1 MPSSSTPPQSLD
13 TMTSNLSNST
23 DITNEHD
30 SASQA
35 LELHSPKPLKTRI
48 CRYFSK
54 SGNCRAG
61 DSCSFI
67 HDPTKLPSRA
77 TANKTVPE
85 VSQASISEATQGQNV
100 IQNHSSQAITNPV
113 PASRVVSKPVPQA
126 QTENP
131 REFQLGQIRRRFS
144 PKEIR
149 PSGNA
154 EGTTILKFN
163 LTPSDPDFPFEMTA
177 LECSL
182 TVPPRYPIASPSLRV
197 ENKDIP
203 RGFAINVENGFDQL
217 VNEKENATL
226 LDLMKSLD
234 KHLEEFLSA
243 QKAETVKIVMNKD
256 TRHLSIPS
264 REVQPVVPPPQ
275 PESAIKESEQPKV
288 TPVKPTVSFTESE
301 KAEASKKREVET
313 RQFEARM
320 GRLPLYK
327 KSSDGIAY
335 TIPIEPRKRGDL
347 PLSIKAVKSIQLFVP
362 TIYPLEP
369 CRIKL
374 EGVDAP
380 EAKSV
385 EKGFGQKAEE
395 AKALNLMGHINYL
408 AQNMHVLA
416 KTALN
421 TEPKPTS
428 VVRTPSP
435 VVEEQKDVKGKSV
448 STDETEEKSHIQ
460 YIARPPEWTIVNAE
474 DAEYSDSESMYSYD
488 SGDESETDEG
498 GVGVEHEPENP
509 TPNPERGTAISFPFI
524 ELYGIELLEVTTL
537 NITVK
542 CSRCREITEIKGLK
556 TGVQKTETCR
566 KCATAL
572 VICYRR
578 DFVHA
583 SNVRAGF
590 LDLEGCVVSD
600 MLPSTF
606 TPTCSTC
613 STIYPSPGII
623 SIRGE
628 TTTNVCRECHSKF
641 TFSIPTIKFLQISSS
656 ATPHNILPRKKKE
669 TLGIVPGTSLPKNGL
684 CRHYGK
690 SYRWFR
696 FSCCEKVYAC
706 DKCHDETEEHV
717 NEWAKRMIC
726 GWCSR
731 EGNYRPE
738 DCAGCGE
745 RVISRRR
752 GGASFWEGGKGTR
765 DKTKMSRKDKR
776 KYRRVG
782 GGTVKKT

>member
-1 MPSSSTPPQSLD
+1 M
-13 TMTSNLSNST
+13 
-23 DITNEHD
+23 
-30 SASQA
+30 
-35 LELHSPKPLKTRI
+35 
-48 CRYFSK
+48 
-54 SGNCRAG
+54 
-61 DSCSFI
+61 
-67 HDPTKLPSRA
+67 
-77 TANKTVPE
+77 PE
-85 VSQASISEATQGQNV
+85 VSQASISDATQRQDV

-182 TVPPRYPIASPSLRV
+182 TVPPRYPTSPPSLRV

-275 PESAIKESEQPKV
+275 PESATKESEQPKV
-288 TPVKPTVSFTESE
+288 TPVKAIVSFTESE
-301 KAEASKKREVET
+301 KAEASKKRELET
-313 RQFEARM
+313 RQLEARM

-347 PLSIKAVKSIQLFVP
+347 PPSIKAFKAIQLFVP

-395 AKALNLMGHINYL
+395 AKALNLMGYINYL

-421 TEPKPTS
+421 TEPKPTP

-448 STDETEEKSHIQ
+448 STDENEEKSHIQ

-474 DAEYSDSESMYSYD
+474 DAEYSDSDSMYSYD

-537 NITVK
+537 NVTVK
-542 CSRCREITEIKGLK
+542 CSRCREITEIKGLQ

-572 VICYRR
+572 AVCYRR

-600 MLPSTF
+600 MLPRQVTLYF
-606 TPTCSTC
+606 FL
-613 STIYPSPGII
+613 YP
-623 SIRGE
+623 
-628 TTTNVCRECHSKF
+628 N
-641 TFSIPTIKFLQISSS
+641 
-656 ATPHNILPRKKKE
+656 A
-669 TLGIVPGTSLPKNGL
+669 
-684 CRHYGK
+684 
-690 SYRWFR
+690 
-696 FSCCEKVYAC
+696 
-706 DKCHDETEEHV
+706 
-717 NEWAKRMIC
+717 
-726 GWCSR
+726 
-731 EGNYRPE
+731 
-738 DCAGCGE
+738 
-745 RVISRRR
+745 
-752 GGASFWEGGKGTR
+752 
-765 DKTKMSRKDKR
+765 
-776 KYRRVG
+776 
-782 GGTVKKT
+782 

>member
-1 MPSSSTPPQSLD
+1 
-13 TMTSNLSNST
+13 MTSNLSTST

-35 LELHSPKPLKTRI
+35 SKNHSQQPLKTRI

-67 HDPTKLPSRA
+67 HDPTKLPSRG
-77 TANKTVPE
+77 TANKTMPE
-85 VSQASISEATQGQNV
+85 VSQASISEGTQGGQDMN
-100 IQNHSSQAITNPV
+100 QNHSSQAVTNPV
-113 PASRVVSKPVPQA
+113 PASRVVAKPVPQA

-149 PSGNA
+149 PTGNA
-154 EGTTILKFN
+154 EGTTILRFN

-182 TVPPRYPIASPSLRV
+182 TIPPRYPTSPPTLRV

-203 RGFAINVENGFDQL
+203 RGFAINVENGFDSL
-217 VNEKENATL
+217 VREKENATL

-243 QKAETVKIVMNKD
+243 QKVETVKIVMNKD

-264 REVQPVVPPPQ
+264 REVQPMITPPQ
-275 PESAIKESEQPKV
+275 PESTVKDLEQPKV
-288 TPVKPTVSFTESE
+288 TPSKPIVSFTDSE
-301 KAEASKKREVET
+301 KSEASKRREIEI
-313 RQFEARM
+313 RQLEARM
-320 GRLPLYK
+320 GRLPLFK

-335 TIPIEPRKRGDL
+335 TIPIEPRKRGEL
-347 PLSIKAVKSIQLFVP
+347 PSSIKAVKAIQLFVP

-374 EGVDAP
+374 ERVDAP
-380 EAKSV
+380 EATSV
-385 EKGFGQKAEE
+385 EKAFVQKVEE

-408 AQNMHVLA
+408 AQNMHILA
-416 KTALN
+416 KTVVKM
-421 TEPKPTS
+421 EPKIVPILQ
-428 VVRTPSP
+428 TPPP
-435 VVEEQKDVKGKSV
+435 VEKPKDVKGKGVATEES
-448 STDETEEKSHIQ
+448 EEKSHIQ
-460 YIARPPEWTIVNAE
+460 YIARPPEWTIVNTE
-474 DAEYSDSESMYSYD
+474 DAEYSDSDSMYSYD
-488 SGDESETDEG
+488 SGDESESEEG
-498 GVGVEHEPENP
+498 GVEVENEPE
-509 TPNPERGTAISFPFI
+509 TSAHNPERGTAISFPFI
-524 ELYGIELLEVTTL
+524 ELYGIELFEITTL

-542 CSRCREITEIKGLK
+542 CSRCREMTEIKGLK
-556 TGVQKTETCR
+556 TGVSKTETCR

-572 VICYRR
+572 IICYRR
-578 DFVHA
+578 DLVHA
-583 SNVRAGF
+583 HNVRAGF
-590 LDLEGCVVSD
+590 LDLEGCVIGD
-600 MLPSTF
+600 MLPSSF

-613 STIYPSPGII
+613 STIYPAPGIV

-656 ATPHNILPRKKKE
+656 ATPHNLLPRKKKE
-669 TLGIVPGTSLPKNGL
+669 TFGIVPGTPLPKNGL

-706 DKCHDETEEHV
+706 DKCHDEKEEHV

-731 EGNYRPE
+731 EGSYRPE
-738 DCAGCGE
+738 DCAACGE

-765 DKTKMSRKDKR
+765 DKTRMSRKDKR
-776 KYRRVG
+776 KYRRIG
-782 GGTVKKT
+782 GGVKKT

>member
-1 MPSSSTPPQSLD
+1 MPSSSIQTQSLD
-13 TMTSNLSNST
+13 TMTSNLSTST

-35 LELHSPKPLKTRI
+35 LEGLPQQPLKTRI

-61 DSCSFI
+61 DSCPFI
-67 HDPTKLPSRA
+67 HDPTKLPGRA
-77 TANKTVPE
+77 MANKTVPE
-85 VSQASISEATQGQNV
+85 VSQASISEVTQGGQNM
-100 IQNHSSQAITNPV
+100 IQNHSSQAVTNPV

-131 REFQLGQIRRRFS
+131 REFQLGQMRRRFS

-154 EGTTILKFN
+154 EGTTILRFN
-163 LTPSDPDFPFEMTA
+163 LIPSDPDFPFEMTA

-182 TVPPRYPIASPSLRV
+182 TVPPRYPTSSPTLRV

-203 RGFAINVENGFDQL
+203 RGFAINVENGFDEL
-217 VNEKENATL
+217 VKAKENATL

-256 TRHLSIPS
+256 TRHLSLPS
-264 REVQPVVPPPQ
+264 REVQPAVTLPE
-275 PESAIKESEQPKV
+275 PESAIRESEQPKV
-288 TPVKPTVSFTESE
+288 TPNKPIVSFTASE
-301 KAEASKKREVET
+301 KSEASKRREVET
-313 RQFEARM
+313 RQLEARM

-335 TIPIEPRKRGDL
+335 TIPIEPRKRGEL
-347 PLSIKAVKSIQLFVP
+347 PPSIKAVKAIQLFVP
-362 TIYPLEP
+362 TIYPLEA

-374 EGVDAP
+374 EGIDAP

-385 EKGFGQKAEE
+385 EKGFEKKAEE

-416 KTALN
+416 KTVLN
-421 TEPKPTS
+421 TEPKP
-428 VVRTPSP
+428 VP
-435 VVEEQKDVKGKSV
+435 VVQASPPTVEESKDLKGKGV
-448 STDETEEKSHIQ
+448 ATEEAEEKTHIQ
-460 YIARPPEWTIVNAE
+460 YIARPPEWTIVNTE
-474 DAEYSDSESMYSYD
+474 DAEYSDSDSMYSYD
-488 SGDESETDEG
+488 SGDESESDQG
-498 GVGVEHEPENP
+498 GVGVEHEPENSAS
-509 TPNPERGTAISFPFI
+509 NPERGTAISFPFI

-556 TGVQKTETCR
+556 SGVQKTESCR

-583 SNVRAGF
+583 NNVRAGF
-590 LDLEGCVVSD
+590 LDLEGCVVGD

-606 TPTCSTC
+606 TPTCSIC
-613 STIYPSPGII
+613 STVYPSPGIV

-656 ATPHNILPRKKKE
+656 ATPHNLLPRKKKE
-669 TLGIVPGTSLPKNGL
+669 TLGITPGTPLPKNGL

-706 DKCHDETEEHV
+706 DKCHDEKEEHV

-731 EGNYRPE
+731 EGPYRPE

-776 KYRRVG
+776 KYRRIG
-782 GGTVKKT
+782 GGVKKT